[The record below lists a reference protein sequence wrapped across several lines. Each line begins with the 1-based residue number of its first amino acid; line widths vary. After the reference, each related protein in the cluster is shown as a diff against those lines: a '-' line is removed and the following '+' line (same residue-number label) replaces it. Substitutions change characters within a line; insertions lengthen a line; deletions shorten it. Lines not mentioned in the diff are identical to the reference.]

1 MHESNECT
9 RNTDRH
15 CGRLIAQLTPA
26 SRIKAANFAGL
37 CRWLLK
43 VCAGTFIASGTWLS
57 WNCSAERTSAMFG
70 VDSPNAFSTGLPQAL
85 SHGVSRLKCGSP
97 AVQAL
102 EGEKRHCGSPAAA
115 AVGEDSLSRFDAQM
129 VQHAKPQNSRV
140 AL

>member
-1 MHESNECT
+1 
-9 RNTDRH
+9 
-15 CGRLIAQLTPA
+15 
-26 SRIKAANFAGL
+26 
-37 CRWLLK
+37 
-43 VCAGTFIASGTWLS
+43 
-57 WNCSAERTSAMFG
+57 MFG